1 MKALLDTMK
10 PREEG
15 YLGISLTDIFSKRYY
30 GGLDTR
36 RAWRDGKK

>member
-10 PREEG
+10 PGEEG
-15 YLGISLTDIFSKRYY
+15 HPGISLTNIFSKRYY

-36 RAWRDGKK
+36 MA